1 MLTAQELFKF
11 LDSLKIKYRTHSHKP
26 VFTVDEAVDVFQEF
40 PPFGQC
46 KNLFLKDSKKNFWL
60 VVALFDTQIKLK
72 DLSKIIHA
80 PELRFADENLLQSY
94 LGVTPGAVTPF
105 GLINDQNHVVNVVLD
120 KNLFEYQI
128 LGFHP
133 LTNDATT
140 FITPD
145 DLQKFISAIGN
156 KVQVL
161 NFTNPNCSLI

>member
-1 MLTAQELFKF
+1 MLNAQQLFKF
-11 LDSLKIKYRTHSHKP
+11 LDDLNIKYQTHSHKP
-26 VFTVDEAVDVFQEF
+26 VFTVDEAVDVFKEF

-72 DLSKIIHA
+72 NLSKIIHA

-94 LGVTPGAVTPF
+94 LGVTAGSVTPF

-120 KNLFEYQI
+120 QNLFDHKT

-140 FITPD
+140 FIAPD
-145 DLQKFISAIGN
+145 DLRKFISALGN
-156 KVQVL
+156 KIQILKFDVL
-161 NFTNPNCSLI
+161 K

>member
-1 MLTAQELFKF
+1 MVVAQPLFKF
-11 LDSLKIKYRTHSHKP
+11 LDDLKIKYQTHSHKP
-26 VFTVDEAVDVFQEF
+26 VFTVDEAVAVFKEF

-80 PELRFADENLLQSY
+80 PELRFANENLLQSY
-94 LGVTPGAVTPF
+94 LGVTAGSVTLF
-105 GLINDQNHVVNVVLD
+105 GLINDKNHVVNVVLD
-120 KNLFEYQI
+120 KGLFDHQT

-140 FITPD
+140 FISPD
-145 DLQKFISAIGN
+145 DLRKFISALGN
-156 KVQVL
+156 KIQIL
-161 NFTNPNCSLI
+161 NFNELK